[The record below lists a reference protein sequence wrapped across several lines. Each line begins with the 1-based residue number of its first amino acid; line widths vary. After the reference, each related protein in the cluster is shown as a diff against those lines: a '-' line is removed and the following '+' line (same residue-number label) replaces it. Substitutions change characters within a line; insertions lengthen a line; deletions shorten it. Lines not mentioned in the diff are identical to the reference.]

1 MKSRPAE
8 LRRLLGTVKE
18 LELANLSR
26 VAAEFDVISDR
37 LNHLRGARS
46 QHHNDTTTIGTIAP
60 STLSG
65 ADQKWGLWLEGEIRK
80 TNAALALVAARKEQ
94 QIQQARIALGRVRAM
109 DGVIRKLAR
118 RGGSTT

>member
-8 LRRLLGTVKE
+8 LRRLLGTLKE

-26 VAAEFDVISDR
+26 VAAEFNDISDR
-37 LNHLRGARS
+37 LVRLRNSRTPI
-46 QHHNDTTTIGTIAP
+46 NPDTATTGVIAP

-65 ADQKWGLWLEGEIRK
+65 ADQKWGHWLDSEIRK

-94 QIQQARIALGRVRAM
+94 QIQQARLALGRMRAM

-118 RGGSTT
+118 RAHSSS